1 MSPARWK
8 ARRILVRVGVLAG
21 LYLVFS
27 FVLFAGLQ
35 VDPAWG
41 AAGIAVIVIL
51 AALCARLGR
60 ARGRHPRAP
69 RD

>member
-1 MSPARWK
+1 MSPARRK

-27 FVLFAGLQ
+27 FVLFLGLQ

-41 AAGIAVIVIL
+41 NAGIAGIVIL
-51 AALCARLGR
+51 AALCVRFGR
-60 ARGRHPRAP
+60 ASR
-69 RD
+69 

>member
-1 MSPARWK
+1 MSPARRK
-8 ARRILVRVGVLAG
+8 ARRILVRVGVVAG

-27 FVLFAGLQ
+27 FVLFLGLQ

-41 AAGIAVIVIL
+41 NAGIAVIVIL

-60 ARGRHPRAP
+60 APR
-69 RD
+69 

>member
-1 MSPARWK
+1 MSPARRK

-27 FVLFAGLQ
+27 FVLFLGLQ

-41 AAGIAVIVIL
+41 NAGIAVIVIL
-51 AALCARLGR
+51 AALCARLGL
-60 ARGRHPRAP
+60 ARR
-69 RD
+69 

>member
-1 MSPARWK
+1 MSPARRK

-27 FVLFAGLQ
+27 FVLFLGLQ

-41 AAGIAVIVIL
+41 NAGIAVIAVIVVL
-51 AALCARLGR
+51 AALCARFGL
-60 ARGRHPRAP
+60 ARR
-69 RD
+69 